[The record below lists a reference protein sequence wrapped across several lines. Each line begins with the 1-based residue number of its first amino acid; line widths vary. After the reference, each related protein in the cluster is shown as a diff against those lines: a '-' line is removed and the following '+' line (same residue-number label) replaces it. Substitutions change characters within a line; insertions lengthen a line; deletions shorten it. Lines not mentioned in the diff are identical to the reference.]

1 MPLLLQAKRG
11 GDILLQ
17 GTAIPADMLDT
28 SLRREQVPK
37 LLITVPAIKGQRSRP
52 YYSKKQ
58 YPSFL
63 SYRRDKHYRC
73 PRYHHR
79 HYHPALCP
87 NYCLYSGIPYLYI
100 GNYVR
105 EDTSAREKPEAA
117 DQQISN
123 SSSTKGAA
131 EPRVKIIREWVPPVM
146 ERVKVPGY
154 WAYGARRIWTGTLW
168 KFETDPEKKIWVEES
183 YEWREKQPG
192 YYKEKVIVLK

>member
-1 MPLLLQAKRG
+1 
-11 GDILLQ
+11 
-17 GTAIPADMLDT
+17 
-28 SLRREQVPK
+28 
-37 LLITVPAIKGQRSRP
+37 
-52 YYSKKQ
+52 
-58 YPSFL
+58 
-63 SYRRDKHYRC
+63 
-73 PRYHHR
+73 
-79 HYHPALCP
+79 
-87 NYCLYSGIPYLYI
+87 LYI